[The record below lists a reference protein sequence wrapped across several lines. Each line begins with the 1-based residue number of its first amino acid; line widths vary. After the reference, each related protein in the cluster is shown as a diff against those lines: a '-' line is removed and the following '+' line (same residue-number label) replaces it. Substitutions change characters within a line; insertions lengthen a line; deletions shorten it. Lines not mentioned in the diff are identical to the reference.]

1 MNNKIKIEKMYKRIT
16 HLEKLVSDAANYIE
30 DLEKQLKA
38 TKRDSKMFK
47 DSMWEEYEKRKKL
60 EAEKEKLERENKKIK
75 ARNLVLEGL
84 LDELV
89 NNIPEIYTNNI
100 KVTDIQRTLDAEL
113 SEKYLQAK
121 TLQEETLEQLP
132 SNQEKDNKD
141 NFKELIK
148 EIIKNN
154 QKIDIRA

>member
-1 MNNKIKIEKMYKRIT
+1 MNNKIEKMYKRIT

-30 DLEKQLKA
+30 YLEKQLKA

-121 TLQEETLEQLP
+121 TLPEKKTTEQFP
-132 SNQEKDNKD
+132 IQEKDNKD
-141 NFKELIK
+141 NFRELIK

-154 QKIDIRA
+154 QKIDVRA